1 MRDLMTVQLE
11 KICNQVFKSDRK
23 IRYVGILSETGRL
36 IAGGMRKGVSSLEP
50 MSEDLRLMANLT
62 IQLSTD
68 KTWDRYFGNTQFTF
82 IKREKVSIIVFHIGD
97 KVFLISTEPDFP
109 LQQAQ
114 AVRDAVVTSWS
125 QSVQQNRYG
134 A

>member
-1 MRDLMTVQLE
+1 MTVHLE
-11 KICNQVFKSDRK
+11 KLCNLVFKSDRK
-23 IRYVGILSETGRL
+23 IRYVGILDETGRL
-36 IAGGMRKGVSSLEP
+36 VAGGMRKGVSSLEP

-68 KTWDRYFGNTQFTF
+68 KTWDRYFGTTQYTF

-97 KVFLISTEPDFP
+97 KVFLISTEPDLP

-114 AVRDAVVTSWS
+114 AVRDTIVTAWS
-125 QSVQQNRYG
+125 QTVQQGRYG
-134 A
+134 